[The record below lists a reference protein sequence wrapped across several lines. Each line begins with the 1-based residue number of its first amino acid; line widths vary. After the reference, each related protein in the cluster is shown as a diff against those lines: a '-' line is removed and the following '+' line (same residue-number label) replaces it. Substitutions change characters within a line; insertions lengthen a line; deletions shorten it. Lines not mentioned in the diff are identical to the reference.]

1 MRFVRRL
8 EMYLVLLRSEE
19 QESRRISFGVA
30 AFFVDVSLCCSVLV
44 MTKEYSVDFLELTQ
58 EGNKDTGAVEIS
70 IRVADAVVRN
80 QLAEFYKVVAPHR
93 GLSVNTPWNAV
104 DEAAERAMGVDR
116 YRELRRDF
124 VVNRIVGEALSRLNI
139 VPSLTPRIHVLD
151 YPSADSDYAFE
162 LSVVERPKLSLSS
175 CEPVEIEVEDFEVT
189 DAVVDARVSQLLEM
203 RAEYTEAPDHPVALG
218 DCIKVDIATAS
229 EGKTVPHLTGKGF
242 VLDLSDGSMPA
253 SFVNGLAGAEVG
265 ETRSFEYEVKR
276 PRAIVD
282 TDVDRYSTTVTVL
295 AQLSKTVPVLDD
307 AWVSANIEGNA
318 TVDDFKNDVRRS
330 LEIEATHMNRD
341 AHARLANIELEKRL
355 VGTIPDA
362 FYQASRNGL
371 MDKLERELA
380 EKGQTIDDY
389 YEQERMNEEELS
401 VQMLVKSA
409 ENLRQG
415 FALEALFDGRDM
427 QLSPDDLREAC
438 RHAFGTE
445 SFDKEEYERTG
456 KYRLVESAAKRMVAL
471 RWLVDTAIVK
481 TKES

>member
-1 MRFVRRL
+1 MDF
-8 EMYLVLLRSEE
+8 EE
-19 QESRRISFGVA
+19 LKQVPNVETGEIAVTLA
-30 AFFVDVSLCCSVLV
+30 VS
-44 MTKEYSVDFLELTQ
+44 
-58 EGNKDTGAVEIS
+58 GDTI
-70 IRVADAVVRN
+70 D
-80 QLAEFYKVVAPHR
+80 QLLAEFYSAIAPVVGKR
-93 GLSVNTPWNAV
+93 DSDSWDVV
-104 DEAAERAMGVDR
+104 DEAAVAKVSSER
-116 YRELRRDF
+116 YREMRRDF
-124 VVNRIVGEALSRLNI
+124 VTNRMVGDGLKQLGIEPA
-139 VPSLTPRIHVLD
+139 LTPNIHVLE
-151 YPSADSDYAFE
+151 YPEVGKAYAFE
-162 LSVVERPKLSLSS
+162 LSVVERPVLSLSS

-203 RAEYTEAPDHPVALG
+203 RAEYTEAPDHPVAFG

-253 SFVNGLAGAEVG
+253 SFVNGLAGTEVG

-282 TDVDRYSTTVTVL
+282 TDVDRYSVTVVIL
-295 AQLSKTVPVLDD
+295 GQLEKTIPVLSD
-307 AWVSANIEGNA
+307 AWVSANIEGDA
-318 TVDDFKNDVRRS
+318 TVDDFRSDVRRS
-330 LEIEATHMNRD
+330 LEIEAAHMNCD
-341 AHARLANIELEKRL
+341 THARLANIELEKRL

-415 FALEALFDGRDM
+415 FSLEALFDGRDM
-427 QLSPDDLREAC
+427 QLSSDDLREAC
-438 RHAFGTE
+438 RHAFGTD

-481 TKES
+481 SKES